1 MCKRNCDRTFTAQLP
16 NTFGWGLFTLCAVGF
31 CATILKNTKT
41 KKAASGR
48 KIFRFLTSQMLKIS
62 SNKLLQK
69 LSIWTTRNLT
79 REKSAMPSATLKIK
93 VGRLKNTK
101 QQNQIIEVA

>member
-1 MCKRNCDRTFTAQLP
+1 MCKQNCDRTFTAQLP
-16 NTFGWGLFTLCAVGF
+16 NTFGWGLFTLCAAGF
-31 CATILKNTKT
+31 SATILKNTKT
-41 KKAASGR
+41 KRAASGR
-48 KIFRFLTSQMLKIS
+48 KTFRFLMNQMLKMS

-79 REKSAMPSATLKIK
+79 REKSAMPLVMLKIK

-101 QQNQIIEVA
+101 QQNRIIEVA